1 MYCKNC
7 GREIIDGEKN
17 CAACGTPVG
26 GSETIYER
34 PQRVSE
40 KIGMMSAYKLMFK
53 NYAKFSGRSRRSEY
67 WYASLMN
74 FIIVMA
80 AWLLNG
86 VLMGAGAAISAAVAD
101 TYSSVGVI
109 LFGISGIIGFLLMI
123 YSIALI
129 IPGLALVVR
138 RLHDIGKSGWYM
150 LLSLIPIIGGII
162 MLVFMVTDSQPG
174 ANQYG
179 ENPKGF

>member
-34 PQRVSE
+34 PQRAAE

-74 FIIVMA
+74 FLIMLAVE
-80 AWLLNG
+80 LLNG
-86 VLMGAGAAISAAVAD
+86 VLMGVGVAIQPAVAD
-101 TYSSVGVI
+101 TYSSVGLI
-109 LFGISGIIGFLLMI
+109 LVGISGIIGFLLMI

-129 IPGLALVVR
+129 VPGLALAIR
-138 RLHDIGKSGWYM
+138 RLHDIGKSGWY
-150 LLSLIPIIGGII
+150 LLLGLIPIIGGII